1 MYTTMWSVSLTI
13 VIFCLSFTPQNT
25 TPTAYIHYTTTLQIT
40 MPNIIDLFEVSTVKP
55 LYSGHP
61 WDVANW
67 LLYIGGQII
76 KCTFNREVLFGTLL
90 GGCFREVTFLYRFAI
105 WLL

>member
-1 MYTTMWSVSLTI
+1 MQ
-13 VIFCLSFTPQNT
+13 VITVYCTCLCGYE
-25 TPTAYIHYTTTLQIT
+25 YIFIT
-40 MPNIIDLFEVSTVKP
+40 RKPYTVKP

-67 LLYIGGQII
+67 LLYKGGLIVQ
-76 KCTFNREVLFGTLL
+76 CTFNREVLFGTLL

-105 WLL
+105 